1 MENVVI
7 YVSLEDTMPLSVSLP
22 PYLSEAEQKG
32 VVAGKI
38 FGELYNTDDYSTRQF
53 YNGYVKT
60 EKSEELLNLIGK
72 KVISDFG
79 NYKPVPANALG
90 ILEFDM
96 SQINRDKQREAQIED
111 DMGDGK
117 KWYAYGVEVTINLEK
132 ALDYINDKEGT
143 SYSLDDFT
151 DKEKTRKK
159 ETYELCRTD

>member
-7 YVSLEDTMPLSVSLP
+7 YVSLEDTMPLSVFLP
-22 PYLSEAEQKG
+22 PYLSEDQQKG
-32 VVAGKI
+32 VIAGKI
-38 FGELYNTDDYSTRQF
+38 FGELYNTDDYATRQF

-60 EKSEELLNLIGK
+60 DKSEELLDLISK

-79 NYKPVPANALG
+79 DYKPIPANALG

-117 KWYAYGVEVTINLEK
+117 KWYAYGVEVTINLNK
-132 ALDYINDKEGT
+132 ALDYINEKEGT

-151 DKEKTRKK
+151 DKERN
-159 ETYELCRTD
+159 EEEREL